1 MASKQIQRKQQVF
14 SLTAPAAS
22 SVMLAGDFTHW
33 QEKPIQLK
41 KEPTGVWRTAVELT
55 PGTHRYR
62 FIVDGQ
68 WADDPSSAIYEPNPY
83 GTRDAVLRVQ

>member
-1 MASKQIQRKQQVF
+1 MASKQLPRKQQTF
-14 SLTAPAAS
+14 SIKAPAAT
-22 SVMLAGDFTHW
+22 SVMLAGDFTQW

-41 KEPTGVWRTAVELT
+41 KEPTGVWRTSVELT

-68 WADDPSSAIYEPNPY
+68 WCDDPTCGIYEPNPY
-83 GTRDAVLRVQ
+83 GTQDSVLQVQ

>member
-1 MASKQIQRKQQVF
+1 MASKHLQRKQQVF
-14 SLTAPAAS
+14 SISAPTAS
-22 SVMLAGDFTHW
+22 SVMLAGDFTQW

-41 KEPTGVWRTAVELT
+41 KEAAGVWRASVELT

-68 WADDPSSAIYEPNPY
+68 WCDDPSCAKHEPNPY
-83 GTRDAVLRVQ
+83 GTQDAVLRVQ